1 MGAESLDRFDQLVG
15 ASSWDDL
22 RPLLHAQI
30 LSLQGDVGSALAL
43 YEEHM
48 PKIEI
53 EGALR
58 LQANLLA
65 DQAWCRLRAGLKVA
79 ARDATSLA
87 LASIESSSQVDDR
100 AAAHSRLHQV
110 LVELGEAELAK
121 AQEGMAIEAWA
132 QYERVQAKI
141 VELLVEM
148 PVPRVQSSV

>member
-1 MGAESLDRFDQLVG
+1 
-15 ASSWDDL
+15 
-22 RPLLHAQI
+22 
-30 LSLQGDVGSALAL
+30 
-43 YEEHM
+43 
-48 PKIEI
+48 
-53 EGALR
+53 
-58 LQANLLA
+58 
-65 DQAWCRLRAGLKVA
+65 LRAGLKVA